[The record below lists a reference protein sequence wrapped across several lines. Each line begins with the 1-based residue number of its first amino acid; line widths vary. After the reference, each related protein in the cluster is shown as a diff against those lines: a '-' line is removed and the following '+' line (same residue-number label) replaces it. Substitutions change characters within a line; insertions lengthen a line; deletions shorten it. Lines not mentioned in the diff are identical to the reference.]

1 MKILQPIKD
10 AITRYFNLKIQ
21 HLKLEVL
28 ERVVTVTGY
37 LVFIALLL
45 LLLLGVLLFLG
56 FGLAEYFSA
65 ILDSRAGG
73 YFATAGVMLLL
84 SIITFL
90 LSKKIV
96 NFFAGKVLWLLTRKN
111 DEDINDTKL

>member
-1 MKILQPIKD
+1 MKILQPLKD

-28 ERVVTVTGY
+28 ERLVTVTGY

-45 LLLLGVLLFLG
+45 LLMLGVLLFLG

-65 ILDSRAGG
+65 LFDSRAGG

-84 SIITFL
+84 SVITFF

-96 NFFAGKVLWLLTRKN
+96 GFFANKVLWLLTKKN
-111 DEDINDTKL
+111 EDNDKEH